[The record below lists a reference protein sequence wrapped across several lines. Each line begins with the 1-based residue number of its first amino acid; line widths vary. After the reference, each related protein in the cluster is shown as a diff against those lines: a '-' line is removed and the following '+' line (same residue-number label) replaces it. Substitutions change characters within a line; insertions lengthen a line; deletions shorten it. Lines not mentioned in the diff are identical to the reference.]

1 MKGGTVQYNYNYNKW
16 NKQNENIYSILE
28 AYILNNL
35 NIKPICDRQN
45 SKNKTK
51 FTGEIFYF
59 PRRRHKCFN
68 KSFAQAYNNLNDSIK
83 KEVNFLIK
91 TAIDNRIHVSKNYIF
106 DTGHD
111 YFLNSLQNTYNYLRN
126 NFTTDSHGNII
137 SIQTRSRRSLSQTR
151 GRRSLSQTRSRRS
164 LSQTRGRRSNT
175 QRYSI
180 RRRRNSN
187 SQESKITKKRRFN

>member
-51 FTGEIFYF
+51 FTGEIFNF

-91 TAIDNRIHVSKNYIF
+91 TAIDNRIRVSKNYIF

-111 YFLNSLQNTYNYLRN
+111 YFLNSLQNTYKYLRN

-137 SIQTRSRRSLSQTR
+137 SIQTRDRRSLSQ
-151 GRRSLSQTRSRRS
+151 S
-164 LSQTRGRRSNT
+164 RGRRSNT